1 MSYQVTLEP
10 SGRQFMV
17 EAGERILTAGLAAH
31 LRMPYSCRMGT
42 CRTCR
47 GKVESGEIDLGDA
60 HPTYLPQSQRDEGY
74 ALLCQATARSDLVIN
89 LEELP
94 QLAEPREAPVIV
106 KTLTRHVDDVM
117 VVTLR
122 APLHLNMR
130 YAAGQYVDL
139 LLEGGMRR
147 SYSIANP
154 PVDGTVDLQFHIRHL
169 PGGAFTERLF
179 GEMKPREK
187 LQIEGPLGTF
197 FLRDSDRPALF
208 IASGTG
214 YAPIRAILLHSLP
227 QKTGRKMV
235 LYWGGR
241 RLRDIYMFEEATAL
255 AEQYPDFSFVPV
267 LSDPDAED
275 NWSGRTGTVHS
286 VAMQDL
292 PDLASWQAY
301 ACGTPAMV
309 EAARADFSAVCGLP
323 QDQFFADSFITQAE
337 LAAVAIG

>member
-1 MSYQVTLEP
+1 MSYQITLQP
-10 SGRQFMV
+10 SGHHFTV
-17 EAGERILTAGLAAH
+17 EEGERILSAGLAAH
-31 LRMPYSCRMGT
+31 LRMPYGCRMGT
-42 CRTCR
+42 CRSCR
-47 GKVESGEIDLGDA
+47 GKVVSGNIELGDA

-106 KTLTRHVDDVM
+106 KELTRHTDDVM
-117 VVTLR
+117 IVTLR
-122 APLHLNMR
+122 VPLHLNMR
-130 YAAGQYVDL
+130 YAPGQYVDL
-139 LLEGGMRR
+139 LLGGGMKR

-154 PVDGTVDLQFHIRHL
+154 PLDGTVDLQFHIRHL

-179 GEMKPREK
+179 GGMKPREK
-187 LQIEGPLGTF
+187 LQIEGPLGAF
-197 FLRDSDRPALF
+197 FLRDSDKPALL

-241 RLRDIYMFEEATAL
+241 RLRDIYMFEEAMAL
-255 AEQYPDFSFVPV
+255 AEQYPDFSFIPV
-267 LSDPDAED
+267 LSEPDAPDE
-275 NWSGRTGTVHS
+275 WTGRTGFVHS

-292 PDLASWQAY
+292 PDLSSWQAY

-309 EAARADFSAVCGLP
+309 EAARTEFSAICGLP
-323 QDQFFADSFITQAE
+323 QEQFFADSFITQAE
-337 LAAVAIG
+337 LAAEMIG